1 MQAMKGLCRYILFS
15 YILMKAS
22 AFVHIPGTGKNM
34 EKTYFSTVFDLMEN
48 KLESI
53 FALELNKSMLKQWIN
68 LGKRSNYIDGFV
80 LNHELFMENK
90 IKTESGLLSFQTPA
104 SLKNTV
110 KESSKLPFLL
120 ETKKPKSVEEENIQ
134 VHNKW
139 VSSMRVK
146 TEENYKIRHAAFLNE
161 GLRLVI
167 LDLYYDEM
175 LKDPSVLTQS
185 SDIYKKK
192 DCEKKYKNKLN
203 TVYEKMVP
211 MTTKAFL
218 STIGG
223 LPLALLKEKAHSMI
237 DNILCGIPVA
247 GDTEFKHRKDM
258 FEALSIDLKANHANF
273 LENTVITESLID
285 AALGHVNS
293 ILRRDILSDTDK
305 IITMRVSDD
314 LIKLLGLYKIANL
327 GETDTLS
334 SIHIQKA
341 IQSLCL
347 KSNQLMVTNNYYKM
361 SCDMD
366 KDLFNGL
373 AVIKQ
378 KPVNRPTTHEDVSE
392 RIDSSIE
399 LTTKC
404 GTTISFPKLVNGR
417 IIHHVSTP
425 DFMRYHTH
433 AIGLEKA
440 LCLLFAEP
448 IKTAWDVEFN
458 DFMFSAI
465 VAPVLE
471 QNTFHLKY
479 NKSTVTITPIPTS
492 MLIEKENHT
501 QQEPNEFNINM
512 VYKNILSPGNEYT
525 LYKHSV
531 VKQRSE
537 ESFLIK
543 SQTEKINYNASYTG
557 SNERDLLN
565 ELLRGKEKLLE
576 LCFTGIEECK
586 RGKDKT
592 ISGMSVE
599 MFIDRIFKIVFNPN
613 SRKYDCSESEYT
625 CHKLNIAFRML
636 IGIKNA
642 FREICNDDITLA
654 DIEQAYFYI
663 MKTWMTTRNC
673 DIILNHLKHALSYD
687 DYSSIQNYSKMNSMI
702 SESCNQKNTNYLFS
716 QYNQLVNT
724 LNSKIHGFRI
734 TSDSQYNDNI
744 TFIDLSKLFQNV
756 NNESHRASP
765 SSRSGNSYN
774 THVSDEPLNGSSHLS
789 TPSFAVSVDGYLKPL
804 IPLLK
809 GIIDVAVVE

>member
-15 YILMKAS
+15 YILMKVSAS
-22 AFVHIPGTGKNM
+22 VHIPGTGKNM

-53 FALELNKSMLKQWIN
+53 FSLECNKSMLKQWIN
-68 LGKRSNYIDGFV
+68 LGKRSNYIDGLV
-80 LNHELFMENK
+80 LNHELFMKNK

-104 SLKNTV
+104 SLKNTA
-110 KESSKLPFLL
+110 KESGKLPFLL
-120 ETKKPKSVEEENIQ
+120 ESKKPRSVEEENIQ
-134 VHNKW
+134 IHNRW

-175 LKDPSVLTQS
+175 LKAQSLSTQS
-185 SDIYKKK
+185 SDTYNKK

-237 DNILCGIPVA
+237 DNILCGLLVA
-247 GDTEFKHRKDM
+247 GGTEFKYRKDM
-258 FEALSIDLKANHANF
+258 FEILNIDLKSNHAYF

-285 AALGHVNS
+285 AALEYVNS
-293 ILRRDILSDTDK
+293 ILKRDLLSDTDK
-305 IITMRVSDD
+305 ISTMEVSDN

-327 GETDTLS
+327 GETDAFS
-334 SIHIQKA
+334 SIHIQRA

-347 KSNQLMVTNNYYKM
+347 KSSQLIVTNNYYKM

-378 KPVNRPTTHEDVSE
+378 KPFNRPTTHGDVSE

-399 LTTKC
+399 LTSSC

-417 IIHHVSTP
+417 IVHHVSTP
-425 DFMRYHTH
+425 DFMRYHRH

-440 LCLLFAEP
+440 LCFLFAEP
-448 IKTAWDVEFN
+448 IKTGWGVEFN

-465 VAPVLE
+465 VAPILE

-479 NKSTVTITPIPTS
+479 NQSTVTITPIPTS
-492 MLIEKENHT
+492 MLIEEENHT
-501 QQEPNEFNINM
+501 QQKPNELNINM

-525 LYKHSV
+525 LYKHSLI
-531 VKQRSE
+531 KQENE

-543 SQTEKINYNASYTG
+543 SQTEKINHNAAYTG
-557 SNERDLLN
+557 SNESNLLS
-565 ELLRGKEKLLE
+565 ELIQGKERALE
-576 LCFTGIEECK
+576 ICLDGIEKCK
-586 RGKDKT
+586 RSNDKT
-592 ISGMSVE
+592 ILNMSVLV
-599 MFIDRIFKIVFNPN
+599 FIDRIFKIVFNP
-613 SRKYDCSESEYT
+613 SFRKYDCAESEYT

-642 FREICNDDITLA
+642 FEEIYNDDITLV
-654 DIEQAYFYI
+654 DINKAYLGI
-663 MKTWMTTRNC
+663 MKSYMNARSC
-673 DIILNHLKHALSYD
+673 DIILNHLKDALLYN
-687 DYSSIQNYSKMNSMI
+687 DYRSMQNYSKMNSMV
-702 SESCNQKNTNYLFS
+702 SESYNKKNTNYLFS
-716 QYNQLVNT
+716 QYNQLVNI
-724 LNSKIHGFRI
+724 LNSKIHGFRMP
-734 TSDSQYNDNI
+734 SDSQYNSNI
-744 TFIDLSKLFQNV
+744 TFIDLSKLFQKNV
-756 NNESHRASP
+756 NN
-765 SSRSGNSYN
+765 
-774 THVSDEPLNGSSHLS
+774 DPLNDSSHVS
-789 TPSFAVSVDGYLKPL
+789 TPSFAVSVDRSLMPL
-804 IPLLK
+804 ISLLE